1 MQTSSFRIQFDVTPV
16 AALEDGVTGLSAAP
30 AAGYNDLAAAVRFNL
45 TGAIDARSGGRFVA
59 ATAIP
64 YTAGTAYHFIL
75 DVNVGTHTY
84 NAYVMLGSVQ
94 ATIGTNLAFR
104 TQQASVSSLAYL
116 DGLTVTGSDTI
127 CNAVTTTVAP
137 RRLCCSTPASAA

>member
-1 MQTSSFRIQFDVTPV
+1 VQTSSFRIQFDVTPV
-16 AALEDGVTGLSAAP
+16 AAIEDGVTGLSAAP
-30 AAGYNDLAAAVRFNL
+30 AATYNDLAAAVRFNP
-45 TGAIDARSGGRFVA
+45 TGTIDARNGGSFVA

-84 NAYVMLGSVQ
+84 NAYVMIGSVQ

-116 DGLTVTGSDTI
+116 NGLTVT
-127 CNAVTTTVAP
+127 
-137 RRLCCSTPASAA
+137 AAIRFATR

>member
-1 MQTSSFRIQFDVTPV
+1 MV
-16 AALEDGVTGLSAAP
+16 AAS
-30 AAGYNDLAAAVRFNL
+30 
-45 TGAIDARSGGRFVA
+45 SA

-104 TQQASVSSLAYL
+104 TEQASVSSLAL
-116 DGLTVTGSDTI
+116 LEWVDGYGKRNDLQRGHYDFVSGD
-127 CNAVTTTVAP
+127 TVA
-137 RRLCCSTPASAA
+137 